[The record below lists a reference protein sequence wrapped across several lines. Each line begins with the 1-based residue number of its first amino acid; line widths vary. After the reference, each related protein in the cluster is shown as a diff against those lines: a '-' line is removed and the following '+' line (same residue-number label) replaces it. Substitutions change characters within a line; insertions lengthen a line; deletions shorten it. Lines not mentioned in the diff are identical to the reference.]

1 MATYLRDEKIISIL
15 RENIIHKL
23 YRIIMSEG

>member
-15 RENIIHKL
+15 RENIIHKS